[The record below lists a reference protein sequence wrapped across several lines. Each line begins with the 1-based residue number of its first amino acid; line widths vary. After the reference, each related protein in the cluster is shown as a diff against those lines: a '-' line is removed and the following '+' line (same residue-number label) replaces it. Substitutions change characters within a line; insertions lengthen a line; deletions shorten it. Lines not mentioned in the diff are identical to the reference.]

1 MSGIVLAMLAIRLQ
15 RVGRKNDPAFRL
27 IVTESTRGPKSGKYV
42 ELLGSYHPKT
52 KATNLKP
59 ERIKHWMSVG
69 AQVSGTAHNLLIKND
84 VIQGKKI
91 NVLPKKTPIK
101 KDVVE
106 EPAPAAAPVAEA
118 VTEEVAEAPVVA
130 EEAPTEA
137 PAPEAEAPAAD
148 VVEDVPVTEE
158 PAA

>member
-1 MSGIVLAMLAIRLQ
+1 MLAIRLQ

-27 IVTESTRGPKSGKYV
+27 FVTESTRGPKSGKYV

-69 AQVSGTAHNLLIKND
+69 AQVSGTAHNLLIKNA
-84 VIQGKKI
+84 VIEGKKI

-106 EPAPAAAPVAEA
+106 APVAEA
-118 VTEEVAEAPVVA
+118 APEAPSEEVAVVEETVADEAPVEAPASEAEAPV
-130 EEAPTEA
+130 T
-137 PAPEAEAPAAD
+137 
-148 VVEDVPVTEE
+148 EDVPVTDE

>member
-1 MSGIVLAMLAIRLQ
+1 MLAIRLQ

-69 AQVSGTAHNLLIKND
+69 AQVSGTAHNLLIKNA
-84 VIQGKKI
+84 VIEGKKI

-106 EPAPAAAPVAEA
+106 APVAEA
-118 VTEEVAEAPVVA
+118 APAALEEVVVEEAVVEEAPV
-130 EEAPTEA
+130 EA
-137 PAPEAEAPAAD
+137 PAPEADAPAAA
-148 VVEDVPVTEE
+148 EDVPVTEE

>member
-1 MSGIVLAMLAIRLQ
+1 MLAIRLQ

-59 ERIKHWMSVG
+59 ERIRHWMSVG
-69 AQVSGTAHNLLIKND
+69 AQVSGTAHNLLIKNE
-84 VIQGKKI
+84 VIEGKKI

-101 KDVVE
+101 KDVPE
-106 EPAPAAAPVAEA
+106 AAPVAEA
-118 VTEEVAEAPVVA
+118 APVSEEVVA
-130 EEAPTEA
+130 EEAPVVEEAPVADEAPVEAAPEPEA
-137 PAPEAEAPAAD
+137 PA
-148 VVEDVPVTEE
+148 VEDVPVPEE
-158 PAA
+158 EATA

>member
-1 MSGIVLAMLAIRLQ
+1 MLAIRLQ

-69 AQVSGTAHNLLIKND
+69 AQVSGTAHNLLIKNA
-84 VIQGKKI
+84 VIEGKKI

-101 KDVVE
+101 KDVIE
-106 EPAPAAAPVAEA
+106 APVAEA
-118 VTEEVAEAPVVA
+118 APVAAPEETPVAEEVAV
-130 EEAPTEA
+130 EEAVVEETPVET
-137 PAPEAEAPAAD
+137 PAPEAEAPVA
-148 VVEDVPVTEE
+148 VEDVPVTEE

>member
-1 MSGIVLAMLAIRLQ
+1 MLAIRLQ

-69 AQVSGTAHNLLIKND
+69 AQVSGTAHNLLIKNA
-84 VIQGKKI
+84 VIEGKKI

-106 EPAPAAAPVAEA
+106 APVAEA
-118 VTEEVAEAPVVA
+118 APVAAAPEEVAVEETVVEEAPV
-130 EEAPTEA
+130 EA
-137 PAPEAEAPAAD
+137 PAPEAEAPVAVD
-148 VVEDVPVTEE
+148 DVPVTEE

>member
-1 MSGIVLAMLAIRLQ
+1 MLAIRLQ
-15 RVGRKNDPAFRL
+15 RVGRRNDPAFRL

-69 AQVSGTAHNLLIKND
+69 AQVSGTAHNLLITNK
-84 VIQGKKI
+84 VIEGKKI

-101 KDVVE
+101 KKGAEAPIAEAAVEAPSEEVVVE
-106 EPAPAAAPVAEA
+106 EAS
-118 VTEEVAEAPVVA
+118 EE
-130 EEAPTEA
+130 
-137 PAPEAEAPAAD
+137 APEAEAP
-148 VVEDVPVTEE
+148 VTEE
-158 PAA
+158 SPA